1 MLPQNI
7 LIWNVRGLNSRA
19 RRDVVREFVAQESAT
34 VACLVETKTAVMS
47 AAMANDLMGMAL
59 DYVCLPAV
67 GASGVLLL
75 RGELMLGLSP
85 VVSVVPF
92 RSRSVYSRWRMTHR
106 HGR

>member
-1 MLPQNI
+1 MLAQNI

-34 VACLVETKTAVMS
+34 VACLMETKTAVMS
-47 AAMANDLMGMAL
+47 AAM
-59 DYVCLPAV
+59 
-67 GASGVLLL
+67 GVLLL
-75 RGELMLGLSP
+75 RGKLMLGLSP
-85 VVSVVPF
+85 AVSVVPF